1 MPDRVRAGTRY
12 ARHRHYAIIWMVYI
26 YLWWRENLRIAKMVC
41 VYDEPDG
48 RGNLRVAKTP
58 PLLSALAGMLLLVAL
73 GVVDKINVFCGGL
86 PMQGRGAP
94 RRYKNGGDHALNREG
109 GLIHR
114 DAGNS

>member
-1 MPDRVRAGTRY
+1 MDGI
-12 ARHRHYAIIWMVYI
+12 H
-26 YLWWRENLRIAKMVC
+26 LWWRENLRVAKMVC
-41 VYDEPDG
+41 VC
-48 RGNLRVAKTP
+48 GNPGGGEFLRVGSPP

-73 GVVDKINVFCGGL
+73 GVVDKINVFSGGL

>member
-1 MPDRVRAGTRY
+1 
-12 ARHRHYAIIWMVYI
+12 
-26 YLWWRENLRIAKMVC
+26 
-41 VYDEPDG
+41 
-48 RGNLRVAKTP
+48 
-58 PLLSALAGMLLLVAL
+58 MLLLVAL